1 MSNFVTSNIMGGFGN
16 QLFQIFTTIAYATR
30 YDKPFLFP
38 YVVQLDAKR
47 HSYWST
53 FLLDLRKNT
62 TFNPIWNVSNV
73 FLDNTVPSYPER
85 TFHYVET
92 PKIDSSFKFS
102 GYFQSYKYFWKEQD
116 IIFRMIHLREQQQNV
131 REMYFSDYFAEP
143 KAILISLHF
152 RLGDYVA
159 LPGYHP
165 VMPLEYYRKA
175 IDYILSFLSSGFKIK
190 ILYFCERIDND
201 TVLQKIR
208 ELKTMFKEE
217 NITFIKVSDDIPD
230 WQQVLVM
237 SSCHHHIIANSTFS
251 WWGAYF
257 NENVSKLVCYPSV
270 WFGVNM
276 GDKKMHDLCPESWKK
291 IEI

>member
-1 MSNFVTSNIMGGFGN
+1 MATFITSNIMGGFGN
-16 QLFQIFTTIAYATR
+16 QLFQIFTTIAYAIR
-30 YDKPFLFP
+30 YNKAFVFP
-38 YVVQLDAKR
+38 YVIQIDAKR
-47 HSYWST
+47 HSYWNT
-53 FLLDLRKNT
+53 FLVDLCKNT
-62 TFNPIWNVSNV
+62 TFNTNWKITNRM
-73 FLDNTVPSYPER
+73 LDTEIPGYHER

-92 PKIDSSFKFS
+92 PEIDTSFKFM

-116 IIFRMIHLREQQQNV
+116 VIFNMIHLKEQQV
-131 REMYFSDYFAEP
+131 KIRDMYFTDYFAE
-143 KAILISLHF
+143 KNVVLISLHF

-159 LPGYHP
+159 LPEYHP

-190 ILYFCERIDND
+190 VLYFCERIDNN

-208 ELKTMFKEE
+208 ELQSIFKEE
-217 NITFIKVSDDIPD
+217 NMSFVKVSDDIPD
-230 WQQVLVM
+230 WEQVLVM
-237 SSCHHHIIANSTFS
+237 SNCHHHIIANSTFS

-257 NENVSKLVCYPSV
+257 NGDINKKVCYPSI

-276 GDKKMHDLCPESWKK
+276 GDKKTHDLFPESWKK